1 MNTKNQNQKK
11 SPRICWM
18 KTTFLKTCQTRCC
31 DDLCLRGLSYDFVHR
46 IRNYFAS
53 KEESSQRE
61 YLYSLRITIG
71 DHHIVD
77 GKRICKKG
85 FLMLF
90 RTSRRRLSAINQK
103 IQSNA
108 VSFVRSNKG
117 VPKEN
122 TTIDLVR
129 EWIRTWIQG
138 NCDQMPDNGNV
149 HAPVGFTI
157 RNLFKELKSHL
168 PGEFCLSESYFYA
181 LLPKEYP
188 KLKFPEVQRFAKCS
202 TCNELTKKRDSL
214 WSTKAS
220 CRKGIETALR

>member
-1 MNTKNQNQKK
+1 MLWWPVPERSLVWFCPQNKK
-11 SPRICWM
+11 L
-18 KTTFLKTCQTRCC
+18 F
-31 DDLCLRGLSYDFVHR
+31 CLQGGVFS
-46 IRNYFAS
+46 
-53 KEESSQRE
+53 
-61 YLYSLRITIG
+61 
-71 DHHIVD
+71 
-77 GKRICKKG
+77 KRIPVFFKNNNWRPSHCRWQENMQKKG

-168 PGEFCLSESYFYA
+168 PWGSFVSLNRTFMLSCQKNIRNSNF
-181 LLPKEYP
+181 L
-188 KLKFPEVQRFAKCS
+188 KCS
-202 TCNELTKKRDSL
+202 VLQNVAPAMSWQKRGTLSL
-214 WSTKAS
+214 VNQGK
-220 CRKGIETALR
+220 L